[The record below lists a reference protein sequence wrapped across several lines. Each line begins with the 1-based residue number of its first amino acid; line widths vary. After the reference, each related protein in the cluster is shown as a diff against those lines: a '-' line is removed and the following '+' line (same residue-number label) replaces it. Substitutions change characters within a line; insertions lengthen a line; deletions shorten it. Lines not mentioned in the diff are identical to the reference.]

1 MILLIL
7 QNTLK
12 TIKNLNNK
20 TILRVV
26 CKGEVIIEGEYK
38 GYTSALNNEPEIA
51 QLDIYS
57 KKDNTLYGLLETEIV
72 SITVIN

>member
-20 TILRVV
+20 TTLRVV

-38 GYTSALNNEPEIA
+38 GYTSALNNEPKSHSLTFTQRKII
-51 QLDIYS
+51 LCM
-57 KKDNTLYGLLETEIV
+57 V
-72 SITVIN
+72 C